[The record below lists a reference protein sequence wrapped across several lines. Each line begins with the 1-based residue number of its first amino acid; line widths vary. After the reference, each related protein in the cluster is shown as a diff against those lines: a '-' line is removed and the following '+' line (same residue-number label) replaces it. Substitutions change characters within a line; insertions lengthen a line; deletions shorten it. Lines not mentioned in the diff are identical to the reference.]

1 MAFDCVVNISWRE
14 RGDSIKT
21 ASTQSKAK
29 LKSLLNT
36 KLKAKAQISTAQF
49 TNQAQVT
56 EFVVNKGNGL
66 KCLSETRIKALLD
79 QYIQPF
85 EDQHQGRVLWKSQ
98 KVLTLGPH
106 INYKILGFQISKKS
120 LWNSIQLVKILMF
133 MFSTWIQNQASRII
147 LLILYKIRFFIY
159 SKSKDFI
166 LIFSQMC
173 LYEIR
178 LYFKII

>member
-1 MAFDCVVNISWRE
+1 MVECIGLEELWVMFLINPLRHCLCWLRTRCFSWICELCRRECWNHFGRIKIWALAFDCVVNISWRE

-98 KVLTLGPH
+98 KVLTLDH
-106 INYKILGFQISKKS
+106 H
-120 LWNSIQLVKILMF
+120 
-133 MFSTWIQNQASRII
+133 
-147 LLILYKIRFFIY
+147 
-159 SKSKDFI
+159 
-166 LIFSQMC
+166 
-173 LYEIR
+173 
-178 LYFKII
+178 